1 MYLFMYV
8 AGFVSAII
16 FLFICASGNR
26 KIRKHRKKR
35 NSRKVKIDT
44 YCKAITA
51 IVIGHGLVMITMSYI
66 LSWFSRDTVAD
77 VSTTLI
83 TEVVAPLCLYLG
95 TNCIMNIFEKN
106 NLIFS
111 KPIQMQKVK
120 EAWDKTQ
127 GAEET
132 ENGPEEGAAG

>member
-1 MYLFMYV
+1 
-8 AGFVSAII
+8 
-16 FLFICASGNR
+16 
-26 KIRKHRKKR
+26 
-35 NSRKVKIDT
+35 
-44 YCKAITA
+44 
-51 IVIGHGLVMITMSYI
+51 MITMSYI

-106 NLIFS
+106 ELIFS
-111 KPIQMQKVK
+111 KPIQMQKVR

-127 GAEET
+127 GAEEM